1 MKNFKQKIKSYGF
14 WTGLSGAVVMLVGTI
29 SKAFGLS
36 LDSKIAEQIVMG
48 ICGVLVA
55 VGIVSMPVKTE
66 DKTTKTDDYK
76 DDEKCK
82 QEFLGINS
90 QQSTKPKDEEK

>member
-55 VGIVSMPVKTE
+55 VGIVSMPVKTKDE
-66 DKTTKTDDYK
+66 TQKTDEHK
-76 DDEKCK
+76 DDEKCT
-82 QEFLGINS
+82 QESLEIKS
-90 QQSTKPKDEEK
+90 QQNTKPKDEDK